1 MAKLGITAE
10 QAFEALNIHGD
21 ERELVIKLL
30 AERFSVEHGER
41 PVRSVSRPASTG
53 DGPCEQPW

>member
-30 AERFSVEHGER
+30 AERF
-41 PVRSVSRPASTG
+41 
-53 DGPCEQPW
+53 Q